1 MDPFPG
7 GQWALRG
14 SRQGAGVAR
23 FEPDHAY
30 GLIHSGRR
38 AAARASGNGHGRSI
52 CADGMGLTA
61 VGQEQED
68 AKRCKASAAQTATKR
83 QSYPPRAVAALAT
96 GNDDT
101 TEF

>member
-1 MDPFPG
+1 
-7 GQWALRG
+7 
-14 SRQGAGVAR
+14 
-23 FEPDHAY
+23 
-30 GLIHSGRR
+30 
-38 AAARASGNGHGRSI
+38 
-52 CADGMGLTA
+52 MGLTA